1 VPKEP
6 KDPPDPPEDRFADLG
21 PRRPPGGAEGAGEP
35 GDGRSAADR
44 LAELDEREPEEPARE
59 PRPEPARPAGR
70 YTWVVGI
77 AFVIALIVAGANAL
91 RHAGQGSRGIVAGKH
106 LPVFAA
112 PLATGGHDKDVNL
125 KANRTGGV
133 PAACDVRLTG
143 AVNLCVL
150 SRRPLVMT
158 FVANGGNGC
167 ASQLDRVDRV
177 VRGFRGVNF
186 LGVIS
191 KTSLSE
197 AADLVR
203 SHRVRFPVA
212 FDRNADLF
220 NTYAIGDCP
229 TTVFAHA
236 GGISAGT
243 RLGKLSEMQLRRYV
257 RALVRHPR
265 GALPL

>member
-1 VPKEP
+1 MPTGPEE
-6 KDPPDPPEDRFADLG
+6 PEDRFADLG
-21 PRRPPGGAEGAGEP
+21 PQRPPQGAEEV
-35 GDGRSAADR
+35 GDTGDRRSAADR
-44 LAELDEREPEEPARE
+44 LAELDEREPEEPQRQARAE
-59 PRPEPARPAGR
+59 PSRPAGR

-77 AFVIALIVAGANAL
+77 VFVIALIVAGANAL

-112 PLATGGHDKDVNL
+112 PLATGGRDKDVNL
-125 KANRTGGV
+125 KVSGAGGV
-133 PAACDVRLTG
+133 PAACDVHLSGT
-143 AVNLCVL
+143 VNLCEL
-150 SRRPLVMT
+150 RRRPLVMT

-167 ASQLDRVDRV
+167 ASQLDRVQRIAPA
-177 VRGFRGVNF
+177 FRGVNF

-197 AADLVR
+197 AAKLVR
-203 SHRVRFPVA
+203 THHVRFPVA

-236 GGISAGT
+236 GGVSAGT
-243 RLGKLSEMQLRRYV
+243 RLSDLSDSQLRRYV
-257 RALVRHPR
+257 RALLANPKR
-265 GALPL
+265 ALPL